1 MKRILAVFAHP
12 DDETFGPG
20 GTLLTWAKKGYEI
33 HLLCVT
39 HGENGMNN
47 TKHHTAHV
55 REKELKKA
63 AKILGIARVE
73 FLDFVD
79 GTIGNHAIPQL
90 RENITAK
97 IMSFQPHRILTF
109 DLTGVSG
116 HLDHIAVAN
125 AATTAF
131 DKTGIAEELYYW
143 TLSREDSALV
153 KDYFIHFP
161 AGRELDEIDKTID
174 VAPVW
179 EERLQAMWCHKSQ
192 KKDIEEIL
200 SEWHQRGEKKEYFLI
215 RRRKK

>member
-55 REKELKKA
+55 RERELKKA

-73 FLDFVD
+73 FLDFID
-79 GTIGNHAIPQL
+79 GTIGNHDIPRL
-90 RENITAK
+90 REKITAK
-97 IMSFQPHRILTF
+97 IRTFQPHRILTF

-116 HLDHIAVAN
+116 HLDHVAVAN
-125 AATTAF
+125 AVRVHLIKPALPTSSI
-131 DKTGIAEELYYW
+131 TGRCHGKIQNWSKIILF
-143 TLSREDSALV
+143 TFPREGSWL
-153 KDYFIHFP
+153 K
-161 AGRELDEIDKTID
+161 LT
-174 VAPVW
+174 
-179 EERLQAMWCHKSQ
+179 RL
-192 KKDIEEIL
+192 
-200 SEWHQRGEKKEYFLI
+200 
-215 RRRKK
+215 